1 MAVKLKPKLN
11 KSNDEKPKIDE
22 RKVTEF
28 IDKGSQPKKEII
40 NNSNQSDHRM
50 ILRMPRWLL
59 EKLDEKRL
67 ERIGTLSR
75 NSLILEYIERCIR
88 D

>member
-1 MAVKLKPKLN
+1 MAVKLKPN

-22 RKVTEF
+22 RKVAEF
-28 IDKGSQPKKEII
+28 ISKGSQTKKEIT
-40 NNSNQSDHRM
+40 NNSEQSDHRM

-67 ERIGTLSR
+67 ERIGTISR
-75 NSLILEYIERCIR
+75 NSLILEYIEKCIR
-88 D
+88 E

>member
-1 MAVKLKPKLN
+1 MAVKLN

-28 IDKGSQPKKEII
+28 ISKGSQPKKEMI

-59 EKLDEKRL
+59 EKLDEKRS